1 MITLSERLSH
11 DDLAARFRGRRRQ
24 LLDAGLYTRSA
35 VLLPLLKDREGAWQ
49 VLFEVRAARLSRQ
62 PGEICFPGGRVE
74 EGDADEKETACRETA
89 EELGLTR
96 QAITVW
102 GELDYIITPFNL
114 FLYPFVGEIRPA
126 GEFRP
131 NPAEVAEVFTLP
143 LTKLRALTPATHF
156 VSVEAVPPGDFP
168 FAKIPH
174 GRAYPWRTGLL
185 PEVFYEVEGRVIWG
199 LTARVLKNFLDLAG
213 GSPAGGG

>member
-1 MITLSERLSH
+1 MIILVGELTRK
-11 DDLAARFRGRRRQ
+11 DLAALFSGRRRE
-24 LLDAGLYTRSA
+24 LLDAELYTRSA
-35 VLLPLLKDREGAWQ
+35 VFLPLIKDAGGAWQ
-49 VLFEVRAARLSRQ
+49 VLFEVRAAGLARQ

-74 EGDADEKETACRETA
+74 EADAGEQETACRETA

-102 GELDYIITPFNL
+102 GELDYIVTPFNL
-114 FLYPFVGEIRPA
+114 FLYPFVGEIDTS
-126 GEFRP
+126 GGLMP

-143 LTKLRALTPATHF
+143 LTLLATLRPEIYLVPVQAAPPA
-156 VSVEAVPPGDFP
+156 DFP

-185 PEVFYEVEGRVIWG
+185 PEVFYEVNGRIIWG
-199 LTARVLKNFLDLAG
+199 LTARILKDFLEIVIT
-213 GSPAGGG
+213 P